1 MGVRT
6 GFIRRRTYQEK
17 ELAVFEKLFP
27 KQIDN
32 TYRGYRIALVLLGL
46 VLAIRALQSVM
57 VIFNGPATVTGA
69 DGIPLD
75 LYPADAAQTV
85 LALFAQGSWWRLLF
99 SFLGVLVLVR
109 YRAAVPLMF
118 VLCIASFMG
127 AVAISQYI
135 PLARVGTA
143 PGQIVNRVMFGI
155 MVVGLVLSLIDRR
168 RPDVDNRL
176 E

>member
-1 MGVRT
+1 M
-6 GFIRRRTYQEK
+6 
-17 ELAVFEKLFP
+17 EKLFP

-32 TYRGYRIALVLLGL
+32 SYRGYRIALVLLGF
-46 VLAIRALQSVM
+46 VLALRALQSVM

-85 LALFAQGSWWRLLF
+85 LGMFAQASWWRLLF
-99 SFLGVLVLVR
+99 VFLGVLVLVR

-118 VLCIASFMG
+118 VLSIASFLG
-127 AVAISQYI
+127 AVVISQFI
-135 PLARVGTA
+135 PLARVGT
-143 PGQIVNRVMFGI
+143 PIGQIVNRVMFGI
-155 MVVGLVLSLIDRR
+155 MVIGLILSLIDRR
-168 RPDVDNRL
+168 RKDLDNRL

>member
-1 MGVRT
+1 
-6 GFIRRRTYQEK
+6 
-17 ELAVFEKLFP
+17 
-27 KQIDN
+27 
-32 TYRGYRIALVLLGL
+32 LLG
-46 VLAIRALQSVM
+46 VVIAVRGLQSVM
-57 VIFNGPATVTGA
+57 MIFNGHATVTGA

-85 LALFAQGSWWRLLF
+85 LRMFAQSLWWRLLF

-118 VLCIASFMG
+118 VLSIASFLG
-127 AVAISQYI
+127 AVAISQFI
-135 PLARVGTA
+135 PLARVGAA

-168 RPDVDNRL
+168 RPDAAPRP